1 MSQVRFA
8 TVRAL
13 HESFPEALANIGAA
27 PSEEH
32 PVAFLRRLAAARQFD
47 RAISVCAYLL
57 PRREAVW
64 WGCLSARIL
73 LGETMPVDTAPLA
86 AAEAWA
92 KQPSDGNRQVALDI
106 GSRADRNAPLTWLAL
121 GAGWSSGN
129 FAPTPVPV
137 PPFMT
142 ARAVRA
148 ALLVA
153 LRAVPVAEL
162 PGRLQ
167 ACVMEGIRIAEE
179 GP

>member
-1 MSQVRFA
+1 MSRIRFA

-13 HESFPEALANIGAA
+13 HESFPEALANIGAD
-27 PSEEH
+27 PSDEH
-32 PVAFLRRLAAARQFD
+32 PIAFLRRLAAQRQFD
-47 RAISVCAYLL
+47 HAISICAYLL

-73 LGETMPVDTAPLA
+73 LADTLPLDA
-86 AAEAWA
+86 GSLVAAEAWA
-92 KQPSDGNRQVALDI
+92 RQPSEGNRQVALDV
-106 GSRADRNAPLTWLAL
+106 GSRSDRNAPLTWLAL

-129 FAPTPVPV
+129 FVPTPVPV

-148 ALLVA
+148 ALLTA
-153 LRAVPVAEL
+153 LRGVPVGEL
-162 PGRLQ
+162 PRRLQ